1 MKKFLTRSLSVA
13 VIAVAVLLSANSLS
27 APVSALSAGDQILGG
42 AGQAAGPSSAS
53 TSDITVVFTKVV
65 NTILYVLGAI
75 AVIMIVIGGIRYVTS
90 GGDAS
95 GVTAAKNTI
104 LYAVIGLIVAIL
116 AFAIVNFV
124 ARSFGA

>member
-1 MKKFLTRSLSVA
+1 MKKFLINSLTVA
-13 VIAVAVLLSANSLS
+13 AIAIAVLLPAGYLS
-27 APVSALSAGDQILGG
+27 TPVSAQSAGDQVLGG
-42 AGQAAGPSSAS
+42 AGQAAGPSSSSAP
-53 TSDITVVFTKVV
+53 DITVVFTKVV

-116 AFAIVNFV
+116 AYAIVNFV
-124 ARSFGA
+124 AKSFGA

>member
-42 AGQAAGPSSAS
+42 AEQAAGPSSAS